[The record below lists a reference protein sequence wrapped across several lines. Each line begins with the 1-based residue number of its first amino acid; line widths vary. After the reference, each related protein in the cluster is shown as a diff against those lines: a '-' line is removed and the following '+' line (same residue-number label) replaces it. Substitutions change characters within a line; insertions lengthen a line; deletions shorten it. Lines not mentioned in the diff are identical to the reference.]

1 MKFISEIKSTFKR
14 SYKAV
19 KKELN
24 TFLKKLGF
32 NKNETTKISTKIF
45 DYIDETLETYVNS
58 GINAEIDAEALEPI
72 FNVRNKNIENN
83 KGYNQEYAN
92 EYKKIFNEVNNFLPE
107 DSKKIK
113 QTNSKF
119 IVEQGEEDETYS
131 R

>member
-45 DYIDETLETYVNS
+45 DHIDETLETYVNS

-107 DSKKIK
+107 DSKKLK

>member
-45 DYIDETLETYVNS
+45 DHIDETLETYVNS
-58 GINAEIDAEALEPI
+58 GINAEIDTEALEPI

-107 DSKKIK
+107 DSKKLK

>member
-1 MKFISEIKSTFKR
+1 MGFTLEMKESLKKTYKSIKKGVNS
-14 SYKAV
+14 
-19 KKELN
+19 
-24 TFLKKLGF
+24 FLKKLGF

-45 DYIDETLETYVNS
+45 DHIDETLETYVNS

-107 DSKKIK
+107 DSKKLK